1 MQVKSQDSVHKP
13 QFLKRKESRSGSN
26 RGSSAYQPNALPL
39 GHTGSPTK
47 KDAPSSVHALHFRHT
62 RLHRCVQAYER
73 TNFYSRPD
81 VALRSR
87 NSLKWVYMPC
97 IYSQARWSYRRRFS
111 FVVVVSLFC
120 WALLNPLC
128 CCCWFLTGATV
139 YVWHKP
145 TELAHPIFLILFLCL
160 FLSLWPFQLYFI
172 PYMHSSSVKCF
183 SWHDVYQRHLSYL
196 LVLIWNRMRPKVS

>member
-1 MQVKSQDSVHKP
+1 MLVNTRYVNSTK
-13 QFLKRKESRSGSN
+13 GT
-26 RGSSAYQPNALPL
+26 SS
-39 GHTGSPTK
+39 K
-47 KDAPSSVHALHFRHT
+47 KDAPNDIYTLHFRHIPW
-62 RLHRCVQAYER
+62 HRYVQAYER

-120 WALLNPLC
+120 WALLFPLY

-145 TELAHPIFLILFLCL
+145 TELAHPIFFNSVLVSISVFMA
-160 FLSLWPFQLYFI
+160 LSTVFHSVHAFQQ
-172 PYMHSSSVKCF
+172 CE
-183 SWHDVYQRHLSYL
+183 
-196 LVLIWNRMRPKVS
+196 VL